1 MRLDARIFIAGH
13 KGMVGSSINRLL
25 VSKGFTNILTKTR
38 NDLDL
43 TNQQSVNQFFEDEQ
57 PEYVILAAAKV
68 GGIVANNSM
77 RGDFI
82 RDNLSIQCNIIE
94 AARKSEVTRL
104 IFLGSSCIYPK
115 EASQPISESSL
126 LTGPLEFT
134 NRPYAVAKIA
144 GIEMCWGYNIQYG
157 TKCLAIMPSNL
168 YGPGDNYHPENSHV
182 IPGLMHRIHSAKAA
196 GKSSIQVWG
205 TGKPKRE
212 FLYVDDLARA
222 CCLLLDSSDEIYNSF
237 LTRNEPPLINVGS
250 GIEISITELVAS
262 ICKIVNFK
270 GDVVYDHSKPDG
282 TMRKLLNINKIGNL
296 GWLPSTEFM
305 TGLDASYRDYLN
317 RTHPDILWG

>member
-1 MRLDARIFIAGH
+1 
-13 KGMVGSSINRLL
+13 
-25 VSKGFTNILTKTR
+25 
-38 NDLDL
+38 
-43 TNQQSVNQFFEDEQ
+43 
-57 PEYVILAAAKV
+57 
-68 GGIVANNSM
+68 
-77 RGDFI
+77 
-82 RDNLSIQCNIIE
+82 
-94 AARKSEVTRL
+94 
-104 IFLGSSCIYPK
+104 
-115 EASQPISESSL
+115 
-126 LTGPLEFT
+126 
-134 NRPYAVAKIA
+134 
-144 GIEMCWGYNIQYG
+144 
-157 TKCLAIMPSNL
+157 
-168 YGPGDNYHPENSHV
+168 
-182 IPGLMHRIHSAKAA
+182 MHRIHSAKAA

>member
-94 AARKSEVTRL
+94 AARKIKVIRL

-115 EASQPISESSL
+115 DTFQPISESSL

-144 GIEMCWGYNIQYG
+144 GIEMCWGYNSQYG
-157 TKCLAIMPSNL
+157 TKYLAIMPSNL

-182 IPGLMHRIHSAKAA
+182 IPGLIHRIHSAKAG

-237 LTRNEPPLINVGS
+237 LVESEPPLINVGS
-250 GIEISITELVAS
+250 GIEISITNLVTS
-262 ICKIVNFK
+262 ICKIVNFE
-270 GDVVYDHSKPDG
+270 GDVIYDYSKPDG
-282 TMRKLLNINKIGNL
+282 AIRKLLNINKIRNL
-296 GWLPSTEFM
+296 GWLPSMELM
-305 TGLDASYRDYLN
+305 RGLDISYYDYLN
-317 RTHPDILWG
+317 RTHPDIL